1 MNILNFCETDNFVEV
16 DVTQLKLANSNNT
29 IVKSIK
35 DKMKTKFQLSSK
47 RMTEDQKKYAVPARN
62 LSDLPYVDIKSE
74 KDFKMIPNTG
84 GAYWIVTDEK
94 IPHAMN
100 KYHDN
105 RVVLDAGEV
114 IYNGMAKDD
123 VRARIKAHLNRID
136 DKGMSAI
143 SVDILPYI
151 AASHT
156 KLMMHENNRKKLA
169 YFNGIKITG
178 IDDVILNQYSKS
190 NQQNIKNVLNDPK
203 NTNNAVWF
211 RSGINVLDD
220 NHSIYNW
227 RVYYLTDVTRT
238 YADFTECEWR
248 RLYGQPRLN
257 SYVDGR

>member
-1 MNILNFCETDNFVEV
+1 MTR
-16 DVTQLKLANSNNT
+16 
-29 IVKSIK
+29 
-35 DKMKTKFQLSSK
+35 KFQFSSK
-47 RMTEDQKKYAVPARN
+47 QMAEDQKKYAVPARN

-100 KYHDN
+100 KYHN
-105 RVVLDAGEV
+105 TRVVLDAGEV

-151 AASHT
+151 ATSHT
-156 KLMMHENNRKKLA
+156 KLMIHENNRKKLA
-169 YFNGIKITG
+169 YFNGIKITI
-178 IDDVILNQYSKS
+178 IDDVTLNQYSKS